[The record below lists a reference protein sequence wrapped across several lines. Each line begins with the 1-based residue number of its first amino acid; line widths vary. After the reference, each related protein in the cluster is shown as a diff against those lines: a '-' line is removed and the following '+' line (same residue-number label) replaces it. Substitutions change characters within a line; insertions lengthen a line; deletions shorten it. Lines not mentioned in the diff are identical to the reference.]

1 MITEVVTSKG
11 VPAITSDQ
19 WHVVHSRLIDGG
31 GKRPYSRIV
40 HSEHADAPAC
50 RKAAKELRLKLAHEA
65 IGVPEAERDEV
76 FVCRPN
82 FKSLKL
88 AKVRRKEVG

>member
-1 MITEVVTSKG
+1 MITEVQTSKG
-11 VPAITSDQ
+11 KAAITSDQ
-19 WHVVHSRLIDGG
+19 WHVVHSRRIDGG

-50 RKAAKELRLKLAHEA
+50 RKAAKELRIKLTRDGV
-65 IGVPEAERDEV
+65 GVPEAERDEV

-88 AKVRRKEVG
+88 AKARKEVG